1 VEIGLKYEVPPA
13 TGRFLVSHL
22 LLLILLGTLYL
33 VLRTI
38 VYLNG
43 ETYNTLSPFFP
54 YFCGMN
60 YLSVENLSKAFGER
74 KLFSNISFGIAQGQK
89 IALVGINGAGK
100 STLMKIIM
108 GLEIPDTGQ
117 VALNQSVKIAYVH
130 QNPVFESNLSIYQ
143 TIFDQSNSEILQV
156 IEAYHKAMLD
166 SERGVDNSEQ
176 MTKLFEKMDALQA
189 WDFEYQVKEVL
200 GKLGL
205 HDTKLAVGTLSGGQ
219 RKRVA
224 LAKAILEKP
233 DLLLLDEPTN
243 HLDLETIEWL
253 EDYLSKANLALF
265 MVTHDRYFLEK
276 VTNEILELDQGKIH
290 RYQGNYGYFLDKK
303 AERMQIEDIEIEKAK
318 SLYKKEL
325 DWIRRQPKAR
335 GTKAKYR
342 VDAFEETKE
351 KAFSKREERDIE
363 LTVSTQRLGN
373 KILEIEKISKAFDA
387 KNLVKDFSYIFKK
400 KDRIGIIG
408 PNGAGKTTFLKMI
421 TGLLDPDQ
429 GKVTAGQTTAFGY
442 YRQEEDRFDEEKRL
456 IDVVKEIAEVVVL
469 DKGQTITVSQFL
481 TQFGFPP
488 KQQFTPIGKMSG
500 GERRRL
506 QLLLVLIKN
515 PNFLILDEP
524 TNDLDLMTLNILE
537 EFLDT
542 FPGCLII
549 VSHDR
554 YFMDRLVEHLFVF
567 EGEGLIRDFPGNYTD
582 FREWEEENADQ
593 KASSSAQ
600 PKVELKPVQVEAPV
614 IQEATAPKL
623 KASYKQRQE
632 FKKVNDSIAQLEAE
646 KAKITAQITEGTPD
660 VNLLLTWTTRLQTID
675 GELAELEL
683 SWLELSELEGIDA

>member
-1 VEIGLKYEVPPA
+1 
-13 TGRFLVSHL
+13 
-22 LLLILLGTLYL
+22 
-33 VLRTI
+33 
-38 VYLNG
+38 
-43 ETYNTLSPFFP
+43 
-54 YFCGMN
+54 MN

-74 KLFSNISFGIAQGQK
+74 KLFSNISFGISQGQK

-117 VALNQSVKIAYVH
+117 VALNNAVKIAYVH
-130 QNPVFESNLSIYQ
+130 QNPVFDSNLSIFQ
-143 TIFDQSNSEILQV
+143 TIFDQSNSEVLRV
-156 IEAYHKAMLD
+156 IEEYHKAMLD
-166 SERGVDNSEQ
+166 SERGIDNSDKMAKIFEQ
-176 MTKLFEKMDALQA
+176 MDALQA

-205 HDTKLAVGTLSGGQ
+205 HDTDLPVGNLSGGQ

-253 EDYLSKANLALF
+253 EEYLAKANLSIF

-351 KAFSKREERDIE
+351 KAFTKREERDIE
-363 LTVSTQRLGN
+363 LSVSTQRLGN
-373 KILEIEKISKAFDA
+373 KILEIEKISKSYGE
-387 KNLVKDFSYIFKK
+387 KKLIEDFSYIFKK
-400 KDRIGIIG
+400 KDRIGIVG
-408 PNGAGKTTFLKMI
+408 PNGAGKTTFLKLI
-421 TGLLDPDQ
+421 TGLIEPDQ
-429 GKVTAGQTTAFGY
+429 GKITAGQTTLFGY

-456 IDVVKEIAEVVVL
+456 IDVVKEVAEVVTL
-469 DKGQTITVSQFL
+469 NKGQTITVSQFL

-567 EGEGLIRDFPGNYTD
+567 EGEGVIRDFPGNYTD
-582 FREWEEENADQ
+582 FREWEKEESTKSQVPSTKTTEARSERLETRKDT
-593 KASSSAQ
+593 
-600 PKVELKPVQVEAPV
+600 KVEEAEKSV
-614 IQEATAPKL
+614 SKI
-623 KASYKQRQE
+623 KASYKQKQE
-632 FKKVNDSIAQLEAE
+632 FKKTNEQIAKLESE
-646 KAKITAQITEGTPD
+646 KEKITAQIAAGIED
-660 VNLLLTWTTRLQTID
+660 HEDLLKLSNRIAEID
-675 GELAELEL
+675 SELEEL
-683 SWLELSELEGIDA
+683 EMTWLELSELEGIED

>member
-1 VEIGLKYEVPPA
+1 
-13 TGRFLVSHL
+13 
-22 LLLILLGTLYL
+22 
-33 VLRTI
+33 
-38 VYLNG
+38 
-43 ETYNTLSPFFP
+43 
-54 YFCGMN
+54 MN

-74 KLFSNISFGIAQGQK
+74 KLFSNISFGISQGQK

-117 VALNQSVKIAYVH
+117 VGTNQQVKVAYVH
-130 QNPVFESNLSIYQ
+130 QNPVFEGTMSIYQ
-143 TIFDQSNSEILQV
+143 TIFDQSNSEVLKV
-156 IEAYHKAMLD
+156 IEDYHKAMLEA
-166 SERGVDNSEQ
+166 ERGIDNSDK
-176 MTKLFEKMDALQA
+176 MSVLFEKMDAFQA

-205 HDTKLAVGTLSGGQ
+205 HDTEIPVGTLSGGQ

-253 EDYLSKANLALF
+253 EDYLAKSNLALF

-303 AERMQIEDIEIEKAK
+303 EERMDNEDIELEKAK

-335 GTKAKYR
+335 STKAKYR
-342 VDAFEETKE
+342 VDAFEDTKE
-351 KAFSKREERDIE
+351 KASQKREERDIQ
-363 LTVSTQRLGN
+363 LTVTTQRLGN
-373 KILEIEKISKAFDA
+373 KIIEIEKMQKAFGEVPIV
-387 KNLVKDFSYIFKK
+387 NNFSYTFKK

-408 PNGAGKTTFLKMI
+408 PNGAGKTTFLNMI
-421 TGLLDPDQ
+421 TGQMAPDQ
-429 GKVTAGQTTAFGY
+429 GTVSIGQTTAFGY
-442 YRQEEDRFDEEKRL
+442 YKQEESSFDEEKRL
-456 IDVVKEIAEVVVL
+456 LDIVKEVAEVVTIA
-469 DKGQTITVSQFL
+469 GGATITVSQFL

-488 KQQFTPIGKMSG
+488 KQQHTPVAKLSG

-506 QLLLVLIKN
+506 QLLMVLIKN

-524 TNDLDLMTLNILE
+524 TNDLDLMTLNTLE

-567 EGEGLIRDFPGNYTD
+567 EGEGEIADFPGNYSE
-582 FREWEEENADQ
+582 FREIEKSQEPRAKNQEVKTQVVSSKNLEEKSTEQ
-593 KASSSAQ
+593 VSSPKKSKASF
-600 PKVELKPVQVEAPV
+600 
-614 IQEATAPKL
+614 
-623 KASYKQRQE
+623 KQKTE
-632 FKKVNDSIAQLEAE
+632 FKDVNVSMAKLEKE
-646 KAKITAQITEGTPD
+646 KAELTEKISGGNSDHEELMKISARMQA
-660 VNLLLTWTTRLQTID
+660 ID
-675 GELAELEL
+675 SDLEELEL
-683 SWLELSELEGIDA
+683 TWLELSELEGIE

>member
-1 VEIGLKYEVPPA
+1 
-13 TGRFLVSHL
+13 
-22 LLLILLGTLYL
+22 
-33 VLRTI
+33 
-38 VYLNG
+38 
-43 ETYNTLSPFFP
+43 
-54 YFCGMN
+54 MN

-74 KLFSNISFGIAQGQK
+74 KLFSNISFGISQGQK

-130 QNPVFESNLSIYQ
+130 QNPVFEANLSIYQ
-143 TIFDQSNSEILQV
+143 TIFDQSNSEVLRV
-156 IEAYHKAMLD
+156 IEDYHKAMLD
-166 SERGVDNSEQ
+166 AERGIDNSDK
-176 MTKLFEKMDALQA
+176 MSKLFEKMDALQA

-205 HDTKLAVGTLSGGQ
+205 HDTELAVGNLSGGQ

-253 EDYLSKANLALF
+253 EDYLAKANLSIF

-303 AERMQIEDIEIEKAK
+303 AERIQIEDIEIEKAK

-351 KAFSKREERDIE
+351 KAFTKREERDIE

-373 KILEIEKISKAFDA
+373 KILEIDKISKSFDE
-387 KNLVKDFSYIFKK
+387 KTLVKDFSYIFKK
-400 KDRIGIIG
+400 KDRIGIVG

-421 TGLLDPDQ
+421 TGLLDPDA
-429 GKVTAGQTTAFGY
+429 GKVTVGQTTAFGY

-456 IDVVKEIAEVVVL
+456 IDVVKEVAEVVVL

-506 QLLLVLIKN
+506 QLLMVLIKN

-567 EGEGLIRDFPGNYTD
+567 EGEGVIRDFPGNYTD
-582 FREWEEENADQ
+582 FREWEKDN
-593 KASSSAQ
+593 SS
-600 PKVELKPVQVEAPV
+600 KY
-614 IQEATAPKL
+614 QEASIKTAEPKAEPKAEKPEAAAKV
-623 KASYKQRQE
+623 KASYKQKQE
-632 FKKVNDSIAQLEAE
+632 FKKTNETIAKLEAE
-646 KAKITAQITEGTPD
+646 KEELNGKIIAGTSD
-660 VNLLLTWTTRLQTID
+660 MDQLMTWSSRLQAID
-675 GELAELEL
+675 GELEELEL
-683 SWLELSELEGIDA
+683 AWLELSELDGIAD

>member
-1 VEIGLKYEVPPA
+1 
-13 TGRFLVSHL
+13 
-22 LLLILLGTLYL
+22 
-33 VLRTI
+33 
-38 VYLNG
+38 
-43 ETYNTLSPFFP
+43 
-54 YFCGMN
+54 MN

-74 KLFSNISFGIAQGQK
+74 KLFSNISFGISQGQK

-108 GLEIPDTGQ
+108 GQEIADTGQ
-117 VALNQSVKIAYVH
+117 VAINNSVKIAYVH
-130 QNPVFESNLSIYQ
+130 QNPVFDSNLTIYQ
-143 TIFDQSNSEILQV
+143 TIFDQSNSEVLRV
-156 IEAYHKAMLD
+156 IEDYHKAMLD
-166 SERGVDNSEQ
+166 AERGIDNSAQ
-176 MTKLFEKMDALQA
+176 MSKLFEKMDALQA

-205 HDTKLAVGTLSGGQ
+205 HDTELPVGNLSGGQ

-253 EDYLSKANLALF
+253 EDYLAKANLSIF
-265 MVTHDRYFLEK
+265 MVTHDRYFLDK

-303 AERMQIEDIEIEKAK
+303 AERLQIEDIEIEKAK

-351 KAFSKREERDIE
+351 KAFTKREERDIE
-363 LTVSTQRLGN
+363 LSVSTQRLGN
-373 KILEIEKISKAFDA
+373 KILEIDKISKSFDE
-387 KNLVKDFSYIFKK
+387 KTLVKDFSYIFKK
-400 KDRIGIIG
+400 KDRIGIVG

-421 TGLLDPDQ
+421 TGLLDPDA
-429 GKVTAGQTTAFGY
+429 GKISVGQTTAFGY

-456 IDVVKEIAEVVVL
+456 IDVVKEVAEVVVL

-506 QLLLVLIKN
+506 QLLMVLIKN

-537 EFLDT
+537 EFLDN

-567 EGEGLIRDFPGNYTD
+567 EGEGKIKDFPGNYTD
-582 FREWEEENADQ
+582 FREWEKENSNQYQDTSIKTEEARIE
-593 KASSSAQ
+593 K
-600 PKVELKPVQVEAPV
+600 
-614 IQEATAPKL
+614 QEASIVKSESTPKA
-623 KASYKQRQE
+623 KASYKQKQE
-632 FKKVNDSIAQLEAE
+632 FKKVNETIAKLEGE
-646 KAKITAQITEGTPD
+646 KSTLTDQIADGTSD
-660 VNLLLTWTTRLQTID
+660 VNKLMTWTNRLQAID
-675 GELAELEL
+675 RELEELEL
-683 SWLELSELEGIDA
+683 AWLELSELEGIE

>member
-1 VEIGLKYEVPPA
+1 
-13 TGRFLVSHL
+13 
-22 LLLILLGTLYL
+22 
-33 VLRTI
+33 
-38 VYLNG
+38 
-43 ETYNTLSPFFP
+43 
-54 YFCGMN
+54 MN

-74 KLFSNISFGIAQGQK
+74 KLFSNISFGISQGQK

-117 VALNQSVKIAYVH
+117 VALNNAVKIAYVH
-130 QNPVFESNLSIYQ
+130 QNPVFDSNLSIYQ
-143 TIFDQSNSEILQV
+143 TIFDQSNSEVLRV
-156 IEAYHKAMLD
+156 IEEYHKAMLD
-166 SERGVDNSEQ
+166 SERGIDNSDK
-176 MTKLFEKMDALQA
+176 MAKLFEQMDALQA

-205 HDTKLAVGTLSGGQ
+205 HDTDLPVGNLSGGQ

-253 EDYLSKANLALF
+253 EDYLAKANLAIF

-335 GTKAKYR
+335 GTKSKYR

-351 KAFSKREERDIE
+351 KAFTKREERDIE
-363 LTVSTQRLGN
+363 LSVSTQRLGN
-373 KILEIEKISKAFDA
+373 KILEIDKISKSYGE
-387 KNLVKDFSYIFKK
+387 KKLIEDFSYIFKK
-400 KDRIGIIG
+400 KDRIGIVG
-408 PNGAGKTTFLKMI
+408 PNGAGKTTFLQMI
-421 TGLLDPDQ
+421 TGLIEPDQ
-429 GKVTAGQTTAFGY
+429 GKVTQGQTTLFGY

-456 IDVVKEIAEVVVL
+456 IDVVKEVAEVVTL
-469 DKGQTITVSQFL
+469 NKGQTITVGQFL
-481 TQFGFPP
+481 NQFGFPP

-506 QLLLVLIKN
+506 QLLMILIKN

-567 EGEGLIRDFPGNYTD
+567 EGEGVIRDFPGNYTD
-582 FREWEEENADQ
+582 YREYLESSSKTLEARDKRQETREENKVEETEKSVSKI
-593 KASSSAQ
+593 KASF
-600 PKVELKPVQVEAPV
+600 
-614 IQEATAPKL
+614 
-623 KASYKQRQE
+623 KQKQE
-632 FKKVNDSIAQLEAE
+632 FKKTNEQIAKLEGEKEIITTQIAAGIEEHEELLKLSNRIAEIDSQLE
-646 KAKITAQITEGTPD
+646 
-660 VNLLLTWTTRLQTID
+660 
-675 GELAELEL
+675 ELEMT
-683 SWLELSELEGIDA
+683 WLELSELEGIED

>member
-1 VEIGLKYEVPPA
+1 
-13 TGRFLVSHL
+13 
-22 LLLILLGTLYL
+22 
-33 VLRTI
+33 
-38 VYLNG
+38 
-43 ETYNTLSPFFP
+43 
-54 YFCGMN
+54 MN

-117 VALNQSVKIAYVH
+117 VGTNQSIKVAYVH
-130 QNPVFESNLSIYQ
+130 QNPVFEGTMSIYQ
-143 TIFDQSNSEILQV
+143 TIFDQSNSEVLKV
-156 IEAYHKAMLD
+156 IEDYHKAMLD
-166 SERGVDNSEQ
+166 AELGIDNADKMSA
-176 MTKLFEKMDALQA
+176 LFEKMDAFQA

-205 HDTKLAVGTLSGGQ
+205 HDTDLPVGSLSGGQ

-253 EDYLSKANLALF
+253 EDYLAKANLALF

-276 VTNEILELDQGKIH
+276 VTNEILELDQGKVH

-303 AERMQIEDIEIEKAK
+303 ADRMQNEDIELEKAK

-335 GTKAKYR
+335 STKAKYR

-351 KAFSKREERDIE
+351 KASQKREDRDIE
-363 LTVSTQRLGN
+363 LQVSAQRLGN
-373 KILEIEKISKAFDA
+373 KIIEIEKMSKSYGD
-387 KNLVKDFSYIFKK
+387 KVLVEDFTYVFKK
-400 KDRIGIIG
+400 KDRVGIIG
-408 PNGAGKTTFLKMI
+408 PNGAGKTTFLNMI
-421 TGLLDPDQ
+421 TGQLAPDS
-429 GKVTAGQTTAFGY
+429 GKVAIGQTTAFGY
-442 YRQEEDRFDEEKRL
+442 YRQEESSFDESKRL
-456 IDVVKEIAEVVVL
+456 IDIVKEVAEVVTL

-488 KQQFTPIGKMSG
+488 KQQHTPIEKLSG

-506 QLLLVLIKN
+506 QLLMVLIKN

-524 TNDLDLMTLNILE
+524 TNDLDLMTLNTLE
-537 EFLDT
+537 EFLDS

-567 EGEGLIRDFPGNYTD
+567 EGEGAISDFPGNYSEY
-582 FREWEEENADQ
+582 RETEKSQEPRAKSPEDKTQVASGKTQEE
-593 KASSSAQ
+593 
-600 PKVELKPVQVEAPV
+600 KVEERAAAPAKV
-614 IQEATAPKL
+614 
-623 KASYKQRQE
+623 KAGFKQKNE
-632 FKKVNDSIAQLEAE
+632 FKEVTASMAKLEKE
-646 KAKITAQITEGTPD
+646 KAELTEKISGGNSDHEELMKISARMLEID
-660 VNLLLTWTTRLQTID
+660 SNL
-675 GELAELEL
+675 EKLEL
-683 SWLELSELEGIDA
+683 TWLELSELEGIE

>member
-1 VEIGLKYEVPPA
+1 
-13 TGRFLVSHL
+13 
-22 LLLILLGTLYL
+22 
-33 VLRTI
+33 
-38 VYLNG
+38 
-43 ETYNTLSPFFP
+43 
-54 YFCGMN
+54 MN
-60 YLSVENLSKAFGER
+60 YLSIENLSKAFGER
-74 KLFSNISFGIAQGQK
+74 KLFSNISFGISQGQK

-117 VALNQSVKIAYVH
+117 VATNQGIKVAYVH
-130 QNPVFESNLSIYQ
+130 QNPVFEGSLTIYQ

-156 IEAYHKAMLD
+156 IQDYHKAILD
-166 SERGVDNSEQ
+166 SENGIDNSDKMQ
-176 MTKLFEKMDALQA
+176 ILFEKMDAFQA

-205 HDTKLAVGTLSGGQ
+205 PDTEIPVGSLSGGQ

-253 EDYLSKANLALF
+253 EEYLAKANLALF

-303 AERMQIEDIEIEKAK
+303 DERMDNEATELEKAK
-318 SLYKKEL
+318 SLYKREL

-335 GTKAKYR
+335 STKAKYR

-351 KAFSKREERDIE
+351 KASQKREDRDIE
-363 LTVSTQRLGN
+363 LQVSAQRLGN
-373 KILEIEKISKAFDA
+373 KIIEIDQISKSYGD
-387 KNLVKDFSYIFKK
+387 KNLIENFSYVFKK
-400 KDRIGIIG
+400 KDRVGIIG
-408 PNGAGKTTFLKMI
+408 PNGAGKTTFLNTI
-421 TGLLDPDQ
+421 TGQQDPDK
-429 GKVTAGQTTAFGY
+429 GKVSIGQTTAFGY
-442 YRQEEDRFDEEKRL
+442 YRQEESSFDESKRL
-456 IDVVKEIAEVVVL
+456 IDIVKEVAEVVVL

-488 KQQFTPIGKMSG
+488 KQQHTPIEKLSG

-506 QLLLVLIKN
+506 QLLMVLIKN

-524 TNDLDLMTLNILE
+524 TNDLDLMTLNTLE

-567 EGEGLIRDFPGNYTD
+567 EGEGVISDFPGNYTE
-582 FREWEEENADQ
+582 FRLLEKEQ
-593 KASSSAQ
+593 KAADSAKPAPKPTAVISTPEPAKSSSAT
-600 PKVELKPVQVEAPV
+600 PK
-614 IQEATAPKL
+614 I
-623 KASYKQRQE
+623 KASYKQKQE
-632 FKKVNDSIAQLEAE
+632 FKKAQADIAALEIE
-646 KAKITAQITEGTPD
+646 KQGLTDLITAGTEDHT
-660 VNLLLTWTTRLQTID
+660 LLMNWSNRMLAID
-675 GELAELEL
+675 RSLEELEL
-683 SWLELSELEGIDA
+683 VWLELSELDGIED

>member
-1 VEIGLKYEVPPA
+1 
-13 TGRFLVSHL
+13 
-22 LLLILLGTLYL
+22 
-33 VLRTI
+33 
-38 VYLNG
+38 
-43 ETYNTLSPFFP
+43 
-54 YFCGMN
+54 MN

-108 GLEIPDTGQ
+108 GLEFPDTGQ

-130 QNPVFESNLSIYQ
+130 QNPVFEANLSIYQ

-166 SERGVDNSEQ
+166 AERGIDNSDQ
-176 MTKLFEKMDALQA
+176 MSKLFEKMDALQA

-205 HDTKLAVGTLSGGQ
+205 HDTELPVGNLSGGQ

-351 KAFSKREERDIE
+351 KAFTKREERDIE

-373 KILEIEKISKAFDA
+373 KILEIEKISKSFDD
-387 KNLVKDFSYIFKK
+387 KTLVKDFSYIFKK

-456 IDVVKEIAEVVVL
+456 IDVVKDIAEVVVL

-567 EGEGLIRDFPGNYTD
+567 EGEGVIRDFPGNYTD
-582 FREWEEENADQ
+582 FREWEAENEDQ
-593 KASSSAQ
+593 KTTTSTQ
-600 PKVELKPVQVEAPV
+600 PKVEPKTEPVAIPEISGA
-614 IQEATAPKL
+614 ASPKL
-623 KASYKQRQE
+623 KASYKQKQE
-632 FKKVNDSIAQLEAE
+632 FKQLNDTIAKLEAE
-646 KAKITAQITEGTPD
+646 KATITEQITVGTAD
-660 VNLLLTWTTRLQTID
+660 VSQLLTWTNRLQTID
-675 GELAELEL
+675 GELEELEL
-683 SWLELSELEGIDA
+683 SWLELSELDGISD

>member
-1 VEIGLKYEVPPA
+1 
-13 TGRFLVSHL
+13 
-22 LLLILLGTLYL
+22 
-33 VLRTI
+33 
-38 VYLNG
+38 
-43 ETYNTLSPFFP
+43 
-54 YFCGMN
+54 MN

-74 KLFSNISFGIAQGQK
+74 KLFSNISFGISQGQK

-117 VALNQSVKIAYVH
+117 VALNNAVKIAYVH
-130 QNPVFESNLSIYQ
+130 QNPVFDSNLSIYQ
-143 TIFDQSNSEILQV
+143 TIFDQSNSEVLRV
-156 IEAYHKAMLD
+156 IEEYHKAMLD
-166 SERGVDNSEQ
+166 SERGIDNSDKMAKIFEQ
-176 MTKLFEKMDALQA
+176 MDALQA

-205 HDTKLAVGTLSGGQ
+205 HDTDLPVGNLSGGQ

-253 EDYLSKANLALF
+253 EEYLAKANLSIF

-351 KAFSKREERDIE
+351 KAFTKREERDIE
-363 LTVSTQRLGN
+363 LSVSTQRLGN
-373 KILEIEKISKAFDA
+373 KILEIEKISKSYGE
-387 KNLVKDFSYIFKK
+387 KKLIEDFSYIFKK
-400 KDRIGIIG
+400 KDRIGIVG
-408 PNGAGKTTFLKMI
+408 PNGAGKTTFLKLI
-421 TGLLDPDQ
+421 TGLIEPDQ
-429 GKVTAGQTTAFGY
+429 GKITAGQTTLFGY

-456 IDVVKEIAEVVVL
+456 IDVVKEVAEVVTL
-469 DKGQTITVSQFL
+469 NKGQTITVSQFL

-567 EGEGLIRDFPGNYTD
+567 EGEGVIRDFPGNYTD
-582 FREWEEENADQ
+582 FREWEKEESTKSQVPSIKTTEARSERLETRKDT
-593 KASSSAQ
+593 
-600 PKVELKPVQVEAPV
+600 KVEETEKSVSK
-614 IQEATAPKL
+614 I
-623 KASYKQRQE
+623 KASYKQKQE
-632 FKKVNDSIAQLEAE
+632 F
-646 KAKITAQITEGTPD
+646 
-660 VNLLLTWTTRLQTID
+660 
-675 GELAELEL
+675 
-683 SWLELSELEGIDA
+683 

>member
-1 VEIGLKYEVPPA
+1 
-13 TGRFLVSHL
+13 
-22 LLLILLGTLYL
+22 
-33 VLRTI
+33 
-38 VYLNG
+38 
-43 ETYNTLSPFFP
+43 
-54 YFCGMN
+54 MN

-156 IEAYHKAMLD
+156 IESYHKAMLD
-166 SERGVDNSEQ
+166 AERGIDNSDQ
-176 MTKLFEKMDALQA
+176 MSKLFEKMDALQA

-205 HDTKLAVGTLSGGQ
+205 HDTELPVGNLSGGQ

-351 KAFSKREERDIE
+351 KAFTKREERDIE

-373 KILEIEKISKAFDA
+373 KILEIEKIGKSFDD
-387 KNLVKDFSYIFKK
+387 KTLVKDFSYIFKK

-421 TGLLDPDQ
+421 TGLLDPDH

-456 IDVVKEIAEVVVL
+456 IDVVKDIAEVVVL

-567 EGEGLIRDFPGNYTD
+567 EGEGVISDFPGNYTD
-582 FREWEEENADQ
+582 FREWEAENEDQ
-593 KASSSAQ
+593 KTATGTQ
-600 PKVELKPVQVEAPV
+600 PKVEPKTEPVAITEISGA
-614 IQEATAPKL
+614 ASPKL
-623 KASYKQRQE
+623 KASYKQKQE
-632 FKKVNDSIAQLEAE
+632 FKQLNDTIAKLEAE
-646 KAKITAQITEGTPD
+646 KATITEQITVGTAD
-660 VNLLLTWTTRLQTID
+660 VSQLLTWTNRLQAID
-675 GELAELEL
+675 GELEELEL
-683 SWLELSELEGIDA
+683 SWLELSELDGITD

>member
-1 VEIGLKYEVPPA
+1 
-13 TGRFLVSHL
+13 
-22 LLLILLGTLYL
+22 
-33 VLRTI
+33 
-38 VYLNG
+38 
-43 ETYNTLSPFFP
+43 
-54 YFCGMN
+54 MN

-108 GLEIPDTGQ
+108 GQEIADTGQ

-166 SERGVDNSEQ
+166 AERGVDNADQ
-176 MTKLFEKMDALQA
+176 MSKLFEKMDALQA

-205 HDTKLAVGTLSGGQ
+205 HDTELPVGNLSGGQ

-351 KAFSKREERDIE
+351 KAFTKREERDIE

-373 KILEIEKISKAFDA
+373 KILEIEKISKSFDN
-387 KNLVKDFSYIFKK
+387 KTLVKDFSYIFKK

-456 IDVVKEIAEVVVL
+456 IDVVKDIAEVVVL

-567 EGEGLIRDFPGNYTD
+567 EGEGVIRDFPGNYTD
-582 FREWEEENADQ
+582 FREWDEERKFAEPEKKQEKELPSA
-593 KASSSAQ
+593 ASTPASTNSPA
-600 PKVELKPVQVEAPV
+600 KV
-614 IQEATAPKL
+614 
-623 KASYKQRQE
+623 KASYKQKQE
-632 FKKVNDSIAQLEAE
+632 FKQLNETIAKLEAE
-646 KAKITAQITEGTPD
+646 KATITEQITVGTAD
-660 VNLLLTWTTRLQTID
+660 VSLLLTWTNRLQAID
-675 GELAELEL
+675 GELEELEL
-683 SWLELSELEGIDA
+683 SWLELSELDGITD

>member
-1 VEIGLKYEVPPA
+1 
-13 TGRFLVSHL
+13 
-22 LLLILLGTLYL
+22 
-33 VLRTI
+33 
-38 VYLNG
+38 
-43 ETYNTLSPFFP
+43 
-54 YFCGMN
+54 MN

-74 KLFSNISFGIAQGQK
+74 KLFSNISFGISQGQK

-117 VALNQSVKIAYVH
+117 VALNNAVKIAYVH
-130 QNPVFESNLSIYQ
+130 QNPVFDSNLSIYQ
-143 TIFDQSNSEILQV
+143 TIFDQSNSEVLRV
-156 IEAYHKAMLD
+156 IEEYHKAMLD
-166 SERGVDNSEQ
+166 SERGIDNSDKMAKIFEQ
-176 MTKLFEKMDALQA
+176 MDALQA

-205 HDTKLAVGTLSGGQ
+205 HDTDLPVGNLSGGQ

-253 EDYLSKANLALF
+253 EDYLAKANLSIF

-351 KAFSKREERDIE
+351 KAFTKREERDIE
-363 LTVSTQRLGN
+363 LSVSTQRLGN
-373 KILEIEKISKAFDA
+373 KILEIEKISKSYGE
-387 KNLVKDFSYIFKK
+387 KKLIEDFSYIFKK
-400 KDRIGIIG
+400 KDRIGIVG
-408 PNGAGKTTFLKMI
+408 PNGAGKTTFLKLI
-421 TGLLDPDQ
+421 TGLIEPDQ
-429 GKVTAGQTTAFGY
+429 GKITAGQTTLFGY

-456 IDVVKEIAEVVVL
+456 IDVVKEVAEVVTL
-469 DKGQTITVSQFL
+469 NKGQTITVSQFL

-567 EGEGLIRDFPGNYTD
+567 EGEGVIRDFPGNYTD
-582 FREWEEENADQ
+582 FREWEKEESTKSQVPSIKTTEARSERLETRKDT
-593 KASSSAQ
+593 
-600 PKVELKPVQVEAPV
+600 KVEETEKSVSK
-614 IQEATAPKL
+614 I
-623 KASYKQRQE
+623 KASYKQKQE
-632 FKKVNDSIAQLEAE
+632 FKKTNEQIAKLEGE
-646 KAKITAQITEGTPD
+646 KEKITAQIAAGIED
-660 VNLLLTWTTRLQTID
+660 HEDLLKLSNRIAEID
-675 GELAELEL
+675 SELEEL
-683 SWLELSELEGIDA
+683 EMTWLELSELEGIED

>member
-1 VEIGLKYEVPPA
+1 
-13 TGRFLVSHL
+13 
-22 LLLILLGTLYL
+22 
-33 VLRTI
+33 
-38 VYLNG
+38 
-43 ETYNTLSPFFP
+43 
-54 YFCGMN
+54 MN

-130 QNPVFESNLSIYQ
+130 QNPVFEANLSIYQ

-156 IEAYHKAMLD
+156 IESYHKAMLD
-166 SERGVDNSEQ
+166 AERGIDNSDQ
-176 MTKLFEKMDALQA
+176 MSKLFEKMDALQA

-205 HDTKLAVGTLSGGQ
+205 HDTELPVGNLSGGQ

-351 KAFSKREERDIE
+351 KAFTKREERDIE
-363 LTVSTQRLGN
+363 LIVSTQRLGN
-373 KILEIEKISKAFDA
+373 KILEIEKITKAFDD
-387 KNLVKDFSYIFKK
+387 KTLVKDFSYIFKK

-456 IDVVKEIAEVVVL
+456 IDVVKDIAEVVVL

-567 EGEGLIRDFPGNYTD
+567 EGEGVIRDFPGNYTD
-582 FREWEEENADQ
+582 FREWEAENEDQ
-593 KASSSAQ
+593 KTATGTQ
-600 PKVELKPVQVEAPV
+600 PKVEPKTEPVAIPEISGA
-614 IQEATAPKL
+614 ASPKL
-623 KASYKQRQE
+623 KASYKQKQE
-632 FKKVNDSIAQLEAE
+632 FKQLNDTIAKLEAE
-646 KAKITAQITEGTPD
+646 KATITEQITVGTAD
-660 VNLLLTWTTRLQTID
+660 VSQLLTWTNRLQAID
-675 GELAELEL
+675 GELEELEL
-683 SWLELSELEGIDA
+683 SWLELSELDGIKD